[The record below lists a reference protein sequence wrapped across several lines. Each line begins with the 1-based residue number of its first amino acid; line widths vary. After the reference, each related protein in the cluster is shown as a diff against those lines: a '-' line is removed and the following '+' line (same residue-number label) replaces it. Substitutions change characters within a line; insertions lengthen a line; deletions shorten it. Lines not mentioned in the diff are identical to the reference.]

1 MSHKQRTLKAPVVF
15 RGKGL
20 HTGLDVTMT
29 INPADSG
36 CGIRFRRIDLEGQPF
51 VDALAENVVDT
62 SRGTTIEKKGVRIG
76 TIEHVMAALWGS
88 GVDNAQIDI
97 DAPETPIL
105 DGSAL
110 PFVEAIASA
119 GTVEQPADRVY
130 FHITEKTVY
139 SIPERGVEI
148 VAYPDDE
155 FSVSVHVDYNSKVIG
170 NQYATFNPGDNYA
183 EKISPCRTFVFLHE
197 LEPLIKMNLIKGGDL
212 DNAIVVV
219 ENPVP
224 ADQLEH
230 LKKIFNKPD
239 IEIKAGY
246 LNNLE
251 LRCNNELARH
261 KLLDLLGDFA
271 LLGVRIKG
279 RVWATRPGHF
289 ANTEF
294 MKQLKHTIRRA
305 GEKPRFQ
312 YDCRKPPLHDINDIR
327 HMLPHRPPFLLV
339 DRIFHRDAT
348 DVAGIKNVTM
358 NEPFFVGH
366 FPEEPVMP
374 GVLIVE
380 AMAQC
385 SGILVLGD
393 VPDPE
398 NYSTYFMKID
408 GVKFKRKVVPGDTL
422 QFEIHLMEPI
432 RRGVAVV
439 EAKAFVGET
448 LACEAVLMAQVV
460 KNKNNK

>member
-1 MSHKQRTLKAPVVF
+1 MSHKQRTLNAPVVF

-155 FSVSVHVDYNSKVIG
+155 FSVNVNVDFNSKIIG
-170 NQYATFNPGDNYA
+170 NQYARLDRMEDFA
-183 EKISPCRTFVFLHE
+183 EQIAPCRTFVFLHE
-197 LEPLIKMNLIKGGDL
+197 LEPLINNNLIKGGDL
-212 DNAIVVV
+212 DNAIVIV
-219 ENPVP
+219 ENRIS
-224 ADQLEH
+224 DEELDR
-230 LKKIFNKPD
+230 LSKIFDKRDVQVNEGD
-239 IEIKAGY
+239 
-246 LNNLE
+246 LNNLR
-251 LRCNNELARH
+251 LRFPNEPSRH
-261 KLLDLLGDFA
+261 KLLDMIGDLA
-271 LLGVRIKG
+271 LIGQRIRG
-279 RVWATRPGHF
+279 RIVAYKPGHA

-294 MKQLKHTIRRA
+294 AKMIRKEIKRGGTRPMFRIDPA
-305 GEKPRFQ
+305 AKPL
-312 YDCRKPPLHDINDIR
+312 YDINQIKR
-327 HMLPHRPPFLLV
+327 LLPHRPPFLLV
-339 DRIFHRDAT
+339 DKVMHLDSEHVVGF
-348 DVAGIKNVTM
+348 KNVTM

-366 FPEEPVMP
+366 FPDEPVMP

-385 SGILVLGD
+385 GGILALSS

-398 NYSTYFMKID
+398 NYSTYFLKID
-408 GVKFKRKVVPGDTL
+408 GVKFRDKVVPGDTL
-422 QFEIHLMEPI
+422 QFELTLAEPI
-432 RRGVAVV
+432 RRGIVLM
-439 EAKAFVGET
+439 EAKAFVGNRFVT
-448 LACEAVLMAQVV
+448 EALLMAQIA
-460 KNKNNK
+460 KNRVG

>member
-148 VAYPDDE
+148 VAYPDD
-155 FSVSVHVDYNSKVIG
+155 
-170 NQYATFNPGDNYA
+170 
-183 EKISPCRTFVFLHE
+183 
-197 LEPLIKMNLIKGGDL
+197 
-212 DNAIVVV
+212 
-219 ENPVP
+219 
-224 ADQLEH
+224 
-230 LKKIFNKPD
+230 
-239 IEIKAGY
+239 
-246 LNNLE
+246 
-251 LRCNNELARH
+251 
-261 KLLDLLGDFA
+261 
-271 LLGVRIKG
+271 
-279 RVWATRPGHF
+279 
-289 ANTEF
+289 
-294 MKQLKHTIRRA
+294 
-305 GEKPRFQ
+305 
-312 YDCRKPPLHDINDIR
+312 
-327 HMLPHRPPFLLV
+327 
-339 DRIFHRDAT
+339 
-348 DVAGIKNVTM
+348 
-358 NEPFFVGH
+358 
-366 FPEEPVMP
+366 
-374 GVLIVE
+374 
-380 AMAQC
+380 
-385 SGILVLGD
+385 
-393 VPDPE
+393 
-398 NYSTYFMKID
+398 
-408 GVKFKRKVVPGDTL
+408 
-422 QFEIHLMEPI
+422 
-432 RRGVAVV
+432 
-439 EAKAFVGET
+439 
-448 LACEAVLMAQVV
+448 
-460 KNKNNK
+460 

>member
-1 MSHKQRTLKAPVVF
+1 MSPRRTGVSRKAAECVPGAVGEAADEAFVTVLSLGPSFAIKVEQKYDFFQKIHTFAFKIIFRYSMSHKQRTLKAPVVF

-155 FSVSVHVDYNSKVIG
+155 FSVNVNVDFNSKIIG
-170 NQYATFNPGDNYA
+170 NQYARLDRMEDFA
-183 EKISPCRTFVFLHE
+183 EQIAPCRTFVFLHE
-197 LEPLIKMNLIKGGDL
+197 LEPLINNNLIKGFGQRDRYRREPYFGRG
-212 DNAIVVV
+212 ARPSV
-219 ENPVP
+219 ENIRQ
-224 ADQLEH
+224 A
-230 LKKIFNKPD
+230 
-239 IEIKAGY
+239 
-246 LNNLE
+246 
-251 LRCNNELARH
+251 
-261 KLLDLLGDFA
+261 
-271 LLGVRIKG
+271 
-279 RVWATRPGHF
+279 
-289 ANTEF
+289 
-294 MKQLKHTIRRA
+294 RRA
-305 GEKPRFQ
+305 GQRGLSEQ
-312 YDCRKPPLHDINDIR
+312 S
-327 HMLPHRPPFLLV
+327 
-339 DRIFHRDAT
+339 A
-348 DVAGIKNVTM
+348 AA
-358 NEPFFVGH
+358 
-366 FPEEPVMP
+366 FPERTF
-374 GVLIVE
+374 
-380 AMAQC
+380 AA
-385 SGILVLGD
+385 
-393 VPDPE
+393 
-398 NYSTYFMKID
+398 
-408 GVKFKRKVVPGDTL
+408 
-422 QFEIHLMEPI
+422 
-432 RRGVAVV
+432 
-439 EAKAFVGET
+439 
-448 LACEAVLMAQVV
+448 
-460 KNKNNK
+460 